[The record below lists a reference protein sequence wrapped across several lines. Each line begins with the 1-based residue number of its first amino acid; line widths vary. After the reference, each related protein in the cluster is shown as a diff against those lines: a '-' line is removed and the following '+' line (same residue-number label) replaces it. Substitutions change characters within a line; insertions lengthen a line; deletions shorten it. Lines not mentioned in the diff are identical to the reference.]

1 MSIIERAT
9 KGPAEAYGL
18 YPQKGTIAVGS
29 DADLVVLDLNKEK
42 KVNPKEHYSY
52 SDFSLFQGRT
62 LKGWPVKV
70 IKGGK
75 LAVEDGKVLLGPG
88 SGKYLRRKL
97 QK

>member
-1 MSIIERAT
+1 MA
-9 KGPAEAYGL
+9 
-18 YPQKGTIAVGS
+18 
-29 DADLVVLDLNKEK
+29 
-42 KVNPKEHYSY
+42 KEHYSF

-75 LAVEDGKVLLGPG
+75 LAVEDGKVLLEPG
-88 SGKYLRRKL
+88 SSKYLRRKL